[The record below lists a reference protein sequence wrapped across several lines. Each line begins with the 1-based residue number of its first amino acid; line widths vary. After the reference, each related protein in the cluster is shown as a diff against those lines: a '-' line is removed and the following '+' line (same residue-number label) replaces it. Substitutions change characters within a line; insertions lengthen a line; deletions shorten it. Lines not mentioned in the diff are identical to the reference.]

1 MFYYTVIN
9 YQHTSNNMLKINTL
23 AKSKLFFALFLVI
36 YSILGVYLIGYY
48 QYDTISRDLIVIISV
63 AKLYASGDIS
73 NAVNGYWGPFFP
85 WLLVPFILGSPA
97 PQSVMYATKILS
109 LITGFFTI
117 TGTIFLSYRFEMNE
131 KIRIGVIFPVIFV
144 ILYFALRY
152 NPVDLL
158 LACFLI
164 YYLYF
169 IFNPSYSQNLYNGT
183 LCGIFAAMAYLTKSY
198 SFPFFIAHFIIMN
211 SLYYLKSTAN
221 RKKVVKNLFLGL
233 TVFFIISGAWS
244 TVISEKYHHITF
256 GTSGKYNFE
265 ESGPLQHGSPIWNG
279 LMKPPN
285 NKSVSAWED
294 PSYFKMKS
302 WNPLDSWKSFIYL
315 LNLMANN
322 FLKLI
327 GYFQQFTYFSMIILV
342 IYLSFLFKPLRK
354 LVSTNGGQIYPIL
367 TIILFCA
374 GYLIIFVEFRYFFIT
389 YILIILMGG
398 YLLNILSKTR
408 FLNKW
413 GTFLLLLLFVISLIV
428 VPVSSLVNNQY
439 IGQDYYTMSNSIVK
453 YNVHG
458 NIASNDKYRDSL
470 NIAYYLN
477 AHYYGRA
484 TNSTTKK
491 PMTDAE
497 LEKSFKEYNIDYY
510 FFWGNSNTNGDLL
523 KKYKEITNGTIKGL
537 KIYKIR

>member
-1 MFYYTVIN
+1 
-9 YQHTSNNMLKINTL
+9 MLG
-23 AKSKLFFALFLVI
+23 A
-36 YSILGVYLIGYY
+36 YLLGYY

-63 AKLYASGDIS
+63 AKLYAAGDIS
-73 NAVNGYWGPFFP
+73 NAVNGYWGPLFP
-85 WLLVPFILGSPA
+85 WLLVPFILQNPA
-97 PQSVMYATKILS
+97 PLSVMYATKILS

-117 TGTIFLSYRFEMNE
+117 TGTIFLSYRFKIND
-131 KIRIGVIFPVIFV
+131 KIRIGIIFPVIFV
-144 ILYFALRY
+144 ILYFALCY

-158 LACFLI
+158 LACFLV

-169 IFNPSYSQNLYNGT
+169 IFSQSYPQNMYNGV
-183 LCGIFAAMAYLTKSY
+183 LCGIFASMAYLTKSY
-198 SFPFFIAHFIIMN
+198 AFPFFIAHFIMMN
-211 SLYYLKSTAN
+211 SFYYLKSTAN
-221 RKKVVKNLFLGL
+221 RKNVLKNLFLGL
-233 TVFFIISGAWS
+233 IVFFVISGAWS
-244 TVISEKYHHITF
+244 AVISEKYGIITF

-265 ESGPLQHGSPIWNG
+265 ESGSLQHGSPIWDG

-285 NKSVSAWED
+285 DKSISAWED

-302 WNPLDSWKSFIYL
+302 WNPLGSWKSFAYL
-315 LNLMANN
+315 LNLIANN
-322 FLKLI
+322 FLKLT
-327 GYFQQFTYFSMIILV
+327 GYLQQFTYFSLIILV

-354 LVSTNGGQIYPIL
+354 LVSTNGDQIYPIL
-367 TIILFCA
+367 TIIIFCA
-374 GYLIIFVEFRYFFIT
+374 GYLIIFAEFRYFFIV

-398 YLLNILSKTR
+398 YLLSILLKTR
-408 FLNKW
+408 FLNKL
-413 GTFLLLLLFVISLIV
+413 GVFLLLLLFIISLIA
-428 VPVSSLVNNQY
+428 VPVSSLANNQY
-439 IGQDYYTMSNSIVK
+439 IGQDYYTLSNSISK
-453 YNVHG
+453 YGVQG

-491 PMTDAE
+491 PLTDVE

-510 FFWGNSNTNGDLL
+510 FFWGNSNTNEDLL

>member
-1 MFYYTVIN
+1 
-9 YQHTSNNMLKINTL
+9 MLKINTHIKNM
-23 AKSKLFFALFLVI
+23 ACFALFLAI
-36 YSILGVYLIGYY
+36 YLIFGAYFARYY

-63 AKLYASGDIS
+63 AKLYAAGNFS
-73 NAVNGYWGPFFP
+73 NAINGYWGPFFP
-85 WLLVPFILGSPA
+85 WLMVPFILSNSTPL
-97 PQSVMYATKILS
+97 SVMYITKILS

-117 TGTIFLSYRFEMNE
+117 IGTIFLSYRFKMDH
-131 KIRIGVIFPVIFV
+131 KIRIMIIFPTVFV

-158 LACFLI
+158 LTCFLV

-169 IFNPSYSQNLYNGT
+169 IFNPLYPQKLYCGV

-198 SFPFFIAHFIIMN
+198 VFPFFIVHFIIMN
-211 SLYYLKSTAN
+211 SFYYLKSVPT
-221 RKKVVKNLFLGL
+221 RKNLLKNLFLGL
-233 TVFFIISGAWS
+233 AVFFIISGTWS
-244 TVISEKYHHITF
+244 AVISDKYGQITF

-279 LMKPPN
+279 FMKPPN
-285 NKSVSAWED
+285 DKSVSAWED

-302 WNPLDSWKSFIYL
+302 WNPLGSWKSFIYL

-327 GYFQQFTYFSMIILV
+327 GYFQKFTYFSMIILL
-342 IYLSFLFKPLRK
+342 IYLSFLFKSPHK
-354 LVSTNGGQIYPIL
+354 LIASDGEKIYPIL

-374 GYLIIFVEFRYFFIT
+374 GYFFIFVEFRYFFII

-398 YLLNILSKTR
+398 YLLNILFKTD

-413 GTFLLLLLFVISLIV
+413 GVYLLLLLFIISLSV
-428 VPVSSLVNNQY
+428 VPISSLISNKNT
-439 IGQDYYTMSNSIVK
+439 GQEYYTLSNTISE

-484 TNSTTKK
+484 TNSITKK
-491 PMTDAE
+491 PMSDLE
-497 LEKSFKEYNIDYY
+497 LEKSFKEYSIDYY
-510 FFWGNSNTNGDLL
+510 FFWGNSNTNDDLL